1 MSLTPFGY
9 RNSGFLFDDLQ
20 RDMDALWAL
29 VPGDKQSQRAVGGW
43 SPKVDVKVRRRG
55 GAARARRIFNF
66 VFNLLCSAT
75 GAQESETQ
83 ITVHADLPG
92 VKKDDL
98 HVELHDGVLTVSG
111 KREAT
116 KSEKN
121 DKYHYV
127 ERNFGSVR
135 KERGAR
141 RATRVCLVCSVLCLV
156 GLSVLSVGLC
166 ACLFLRA
173 SESTL
178 RVAQFSRSFRVPDNV
193 TEEHIAADLSDGVL
207 NVTVTK
213 PKPVETVK
221 KIKIGVNGK

>member
-43 SPKVDVKVRRRG
+43 SPKVDVK
-55 GAARARRIFNF
+55 
-66 VFNLLCSAT
+66 
-75 GAQESETQ
+75 ESETQ

-127 ERNFGSVR
+127 ERNFGS
-135 KERGAR
+135 
-141 RATRVCLVCSVLCLV
+141 
-156 GLSVLSVGLC
+156 
-166 ACLFLRA
+166 
-173 SESTL
+173 
-178 RVAQFSRSFRVPDNV
+178 FSRSFRVPDNV